1 MVMSLGRDNKMKLLV
16 LGGYGYL
23 GNKII
28 LQALEKN
35 WKVVSVSKKRNS
47 RQLEHKNLK
56 NLFFDMTNL
65 KKLKSLSR
73 YHFDY
78 VVNVSGY
85 VDHSLF
91 CKNGI
96 EIANNHLIMVLN
108 LISILS
114 RKKLKKFMQIGS
126 SEEYGVESSSLI
138 ETNRELPFTP
148 YAASKVALTHFLQML
163 HRSESFPVS
172 IMRLFLVYGP
182 NQKSNRIIPYV
193 IQNCQT
199 NQAFKISE
207 GKQLRDFIYIDDAV
221 DAIFLA
227 LKSSKSNGQI
237 YNLGSGKGITI
248 RVLVNQIRKIIGG
261 GKPKF
266 GSYKNLRQE
275 NKSLVAKISKIKK
288 DLKWKPKINL
298 ENGLNRTIE
307 FCNDE

>member
-1 MVMSLGRDNKMKLLV
+1 MKLLV
-16 LGGYGYL
+16 LGGNGYL

-193 IQNCQT
+193 IKNCQT

>member
-1 MVMSLGRDNKMKLLV
+1 MSPGKDNKMKLLV

-23 GNKII
+23 GNKIV
-28 LQALEKN
+28 LHALKKN

-47 RQLEHKNLK
+47 RLLEHKNLK

-65 KKLKSLSR
+65 KKLKLLSK

-96 EIANNHLIMVLN
+96 EIANNHLIVVLN

-114 RKKLKKFMQIGS
+114 RKKLKKFLQIGS
-126 SEEYGVESSSLI
+126 SEEYGLKNRSLL

-148 YAASKVALTHFLQML
+148 YAASKVASTHFLQML
-163 HRSESFPVS
+163 YRSELFPAT

-182 NQKSNRIIPYV
+182 DQKKNRIIPYV
-193 IQNCQT
+193 IQNCQKNKT
-199 NQAFKISE
+199 FNISE
-207 GKQLRDFIYIDDAV
+207 GKQLRDFLYIDDAV
-221 DAIFLA
+221 DAIFLC
-227 LKSSKSNGQI
+227 LKSSKANGQI
-237 YNLGSGKGITI
+237 YNLGSGRGITI
-248 RVLVNQIRKIIGG
+248 KVLVNTIKKIIVG

-266 GSYKNLRQE
+266 GNYKNLRQE
-275 NKSLVAKISKIKK
+275 NKRLVAKVDKIQK
-288 DLKWKPKINL
+288 DLKWKPKVNL
-298 ENGLNRTIE
+298 ENGLNRTILSY
-307 FCNDE
+307 NDK

>member
-1 MVMSLGRDNKMKLLV
+1 MKLLV
-16 LGGYGYL
+16 LGGNGYL

>member
-1 MVMSLGRDNKMKLLV
+1 MEAKSRLLV
-16 LGGYGYL
+16 IGGTGFIGYHFL
-23 GNKII
+23 TDAIKKKVQVSSLSLNPPNNERLVNGVEYLHGDILNSFELKKI
-28 LQALEKN
+28 LQN
-35 WKVVSVSKKRNS
+35 KKF
-47 RQLEHKNLK
+47 E
-56 NLFFDMTNL
+56 
-65 KKLKSLSR
+65 
-73 YHFDY
+73 Y
-78 VVNVSGY
+78 VVNFGGY
-85 VDHSLF
+85 IKHTLF
-91 CKNGI
+91 HEGGRQFI
-96 EIANNHLIMVLN
+96 EEHFTSIQNLIAVLN
-108 LISILS
+108 RDNLI
-114 RKKLKKFMQIGS
+114 RFVQIGS
-126 SEEYGVESSSLI
+126 SDEYGNATAPQNEKLREDPISPYSLG
-138 ETNRELPFTP
+138 
-148 YAASKVALTHFLQML
+148 KVASTHFLQML

-248 RVLVNQIRKIIGG
+248 KVLVNQIRKIIGG

-275 NKSLVAKISKIKK
+275 NKRLVAKTNKIKK
-288 DLKWKPKINL
+288 DLKWKPKVNL

-307 FCNDE
+307 FYNDE

>member
-1 MVMSLGRDNKMKLLV
+1 MKLLV

-163 HRSESFPVS
+163 SKTEEFPSV
-172 IMRLFLVYGP
+172 IIRLFLTYGP
-182 NQKSNRIIPYV
+182 GQNNRRFIPQVITGCLKGDNFSASLGEQK
-193 IQNCQT
+193 
-199 NQAFKISE
+199 
-207 GKQLRDFIYIDDAV
+207 RDFLYIDDTV
-221 DAIFLA
+221 EAIFRL
-227 LKSSKSNGQI
+227 LNTNDIDGQI
-237 YNLGSGKGITI
+237 FNIASGNPI
-248 RVLVNQIRKIIGG
+248 RIRDIVKKIKILVNNGTPNYGAIPYRKEENMLLYADISKLKKVINWS
-261 GKPKF
+261 PKISLED
-266 GSYKNLRQE
+266 GLIKTISWYKNF
-275 NKSLVAKISKIKK
+275 I
-288 DLKWKPKINL
+288 
-298 ENGLNRTIE
+298 
-307 FCNDE
+307 

>member
-1 MVMSLGRDNKMKLLV
+1 MKLLV

-23 GNKII
+23 GKKII

-47 RQLEHKNLK
+47 KKLEHKNLK
-56 NLFFDMTNL
+56 NLFFDMTNI
-65 KKLKSLSR
+65 KKLKSLST

-91 CKNGI
+91 YKNGI
-96 EIANNHLIMVLN
+96 EIVNNHLIMVLN

-148 YAASKVALTHFLQML
+148 YAASKVALTHYLQML
-163 HRSESFPVS
+163 HRSEAFPVL

-193 IQNCQT
+193 IKNCQS

-248 RVLVNQIRKIIGG
+248 KVLVNQIRKIIGG

-275 NKSLVAKISKIKK
+275 NKRLVAKTNKIKK
-288 DLKWKPKINL
+288 DLKWKPKVNL

-307 FCNDE
+307 FYNDE